1 MITAT
6 QPTLAIPQDELA
18 RYCRTNGINSL
29 AMFGSQVTGQSGRD
43 SDVDLLVEFDPEARI
58 GFLALARMQR
68 ELTELFQIPVDL
80 VPRQGLKQRIRD
92 QVLAEAVEIYATGLC

>member
-1 MITAT
+1 MITVT
-6 QPTLAIPQDELA
+6 QPTLTIPQDELA

-68 ELTELFQIPVDL
+68 ELTSLFQRPVDL
-80 VPRQGLKQRIRD
+80 VPLQGLKEKIQK
-92 QVLAEAVEIYATGLC
+92 QVLAEAIELFAN

>member
-1 MITAT
+1 MITVT
-6 QPTLAIPQDELA
+6 QPTLTIPQDELA

-68 ELTELFQIPVDL
+68 ELTSLCLLYTSPS
-80 VPRQGLKQRIRD
+80 PRD
-92 QVLAEAVEIYATGLC
+92 